1 MPVSTSAP
9 THGTSVHTGVSVK
22 KKKREKRKEQW
33 RNIAGG
39 REGGREGGRKKEEQ
53 EAVEEEE
60 EEERSGE
67 AMAAYLGSNGSV
79 KVAIAAEAAIVVN
92 RQ

>member
-33 RNIAGG
+33 RNIAG
-39 REGGREGGRKKEEQ
+39 GGREGGRKKEEQ

>member
-39 REGGREGGRKKEEQ
+39 GREGGRKKEEQ
-53 EAVEEEE
+53 EAVEE

-92 RQ
+92 QQ